1 MEIRQYEDGSAEIIF
16 NDQEKKIVNEKG
28 SLKITPEGLRHF
40 GNQLV
45 KIVADFQINFKKD
58 VRNMQTHEGQDIE
71 TS

>member
-45 KIVADFQINFKKD
+45 KIVADFQINF
-58 VRNMQTHEGQDIE
+58 
-71 TS
+71 

>member
-28 SLKITPEGLRHF
+28 SLKMTPEGLRHF

-45 KIVADFQINFKKD
+45 NIVADFQINFKKD
-58 VRNMQTHEGQDIE
+58 VRNLETRAGQDIE